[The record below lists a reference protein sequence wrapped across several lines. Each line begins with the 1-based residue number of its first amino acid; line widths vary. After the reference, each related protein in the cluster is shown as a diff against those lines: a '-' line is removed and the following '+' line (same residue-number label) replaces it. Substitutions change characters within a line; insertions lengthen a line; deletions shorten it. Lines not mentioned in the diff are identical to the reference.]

1 MAMNLP
7 ANWANSTPKA
17 FYDIFALEGG
27 QGKLPV
33 DARLMGACSA
43 AYAVAQSA
51 LHLLEHGLLP
61 SLAFGTACALLLAG
75 ATAAVLESY
84 KRRDVIVQTITAL
97 MATGVLIAVVSI
109 LLHFLFAVAL
119 PPPLPTQRLIGFLL
133 FPIAG
138 WKVFAFA
145 FMYRHAAMRLVPA
158 FALAATYVIVEYWIL
173 ATLIH

>member
-27 QGKLPV
+27 QGKLPA
-33 DARLMGACSA
+33 DARLMGACAA
-43 AYAVAQSA
+43 AYALAQAS
-51 LHLLEHGLLP
+51 LHLLEHGLLS
-61 SLAFGTACALLLAG
+61 SLAFGAACALLLSG

-84 KRRDVIVQTITAL
+84 KRRDLIVQTITAL
-97 MATGVLIAVVSI
+97 MATGVLISVVSI
-109 LLHFLFAVAL
+109 LLHFIFAAAL

-138 WKVFAFA
+138 WNVFAFA
-145 FMYRHAAMRLVPA
+145 FIYRHAAMRLVPA
-158 FALAATYVIVEYWIL
+158 FSLAATYVVVVYWIL
-173 ATLIH
+173 GVLIR